1 MFFVTNLKEKIKK
14 NHNKV
19 LFTWNKIPFLLS
31 GIGIDDTFVML
42 AAWRRTSL
50 KQSVA
55 ERMGHTM
62 SEAAVSITITSLTD
76 LISFSIGIISPFR
89 SVQIFCKYSVLAV
102 VFTFLW
108 HITFFAACMAISGYR
123 ERQNRHA
130 LFGCKVQ
137 SLSVAIKGRP

>member
-1 MFFVTNLKEKIKK
+1 
-14 NHNKV
+14 
-19 LFTWNKIPFLLS
+19 
-31 GIGIDDTFVML
+31 ML

-76 LISFSIGIISPFR
+76 LISFWIGVISPFR
-89 SVQIFCKYSVLAV
+89 SVQIFCKYSVFAV
-102 VFTFLW
+102 GFTFLW

-123 ERQNRHA
+123 EQQNRHA
-130 LFGCKVQ
+130 LLGFKVQ
-137 SLSVAIKGRP
+137 PLSVAIKGEFRKLIR